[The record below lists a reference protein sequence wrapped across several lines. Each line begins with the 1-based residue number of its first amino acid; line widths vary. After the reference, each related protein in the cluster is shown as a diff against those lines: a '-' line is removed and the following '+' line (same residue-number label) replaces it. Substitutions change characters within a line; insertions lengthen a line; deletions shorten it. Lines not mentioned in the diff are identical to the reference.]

1 MQLIN
6 LRKYYPDYYPRD
18 CLIEVTD
25 EIAAAMKPH
34 GLEDATHARR
44 MRRNK
49 VLSLDVCEGIEH
61 LALRLVSTPEELL
74 IQKIMLERLYEA
86 IGQLTPS
93 QAKRI
98 DSFYFPNKHKAK
110 IAREEGC
117 SKAAVGEAIF
127 RALDRMKIRNVRPGR
142 SH

>member
-1 MQLIN
+1 MKRIN
-6 LRKYYPDYYPRD
+6 LHDYYPDLPAD
-18 CLIEVTD
+18 NFITVED

-34 GLEDATHARR
+34 SVEDATHARR

-49 VLSLDVCEGIEH
+49 VLSLNVCEGIEH
-61 LALRLVSTPEELL
+61 FALRLVPTPEELFM
-74 IQKIMLERLYEA
+74 QKIILERLYEA

-98 DSFYFPNKHKAK
+98 DSFYFLNKHKAK

-127 RALDRMKIRNVRPGR
+127 RALERMNRYYEERGWTM
-142 SH
+142 

>member
-1 MQLIN
+1 MKRIN
-6 LRKYYPDYYPRD
+6 LHDYYPDLPAD
-18 CLIEVTD
+18 SFIAVED

-49 VLSLDVCEGIEH
+49 VISLDANDCIENH
-61 LALRLVSTPEELL
+61 ALRSGASPEDLL
-74 IQKIMLERLYEA
+74 MQKVTWEQLQEA
-86 IGQLTPS
+86 LFHLTPA
-93 QAKRI
+93 QRQRI
-98 DSFYFPNKHKAK
+98 CAHYFLGMKKAK

-127 RALDRMKIRNVRPGR
+127 RALERMKRYYEERGWTI
-142 SH
+142 